1 MSDAEKTM
9 VLVSVILEGIIINSK
24 NLQFVFEAF
33 KIKYSIIKV
42 SELVGTNREYV
53 QLMEVLK
60 ARDFSNLVLIEGQ
73 VLKFLEF
80 FHAFH
85 FIDEIETQIEPGQVH
100 ESIKTL
106 NLSNDIVV

>member
-9 VLVSVILEGIIINSK
+9 VLIRSVLEGIVINSK
-24 NLQFVFEAF
+24 NLQFVFKAF

-53 QLMEVLK
+53 QLMKVLK
-60 ARDFSNLVLIEGQ
+60 ARYFSNLVLIEGQ
-73 VLKFLEF
+73 VLKFLKL
-80 FHAFH
+80 FHTFH
-85 FIDEIETQIEPGQVH
+85 FINEIETQIEPGQVH